1 MRKIKDFI
9 ILMALTAGLFTSCKS
24 DDVNIPGGLS
34 LEIEELTVGPEK
46 SFQELMVNADVSWLA
61 SSSTPWISIS
71 PANGVGSAQCVLNI
85 DSTLNFVAR
94 EAQVRF
100 TPQGNEPKML
110 KVTQFGF
117 GKQILLDKSEV
128 ELENTAAYD
137 DRYFDI
143 VVTTNV
149 KFDIDKNV
157 EYGFVEELTPEDEDK
172 LSEEDR
178 NWIELP
184 KNFDVNLDRKAR
196 PRSVK
201 IRFKWKMNTVP
212 FTRTAKIKFVA
223 KNADD
228 QLIDNEGNNIDGVYL
243 TVTQKPAM
251 KIEDNRAG
259 DSISVI
265 LLNQKMQC
273 LYAMDASENM
283 QNWTGVTLWE
293 ATDEDLPED
302 NAVGRVRSLTIVV
315 VDTKESIPQEI
326 TNLKYLESLTI
337 KNNVNR
343 QTREIELGPEI
354 CELKYL
360 KELTIGSYG
369 LTKLPE
375 EFKKLGG
382 EVDKSYVGLEELS
395 LESNNFKDLNEI
407 TKYVNKENFPKLKTL
422 LLSGCRRNDTM
433 IDMSLMESEE
443 KWKGIHIGMYIDL
456 SNSSD
461 KNTFIEKILS
471 WDTLEELEMSYGFIE
486 GNLPT
491 DEELKSVLGT
501 YSDYKSNNPEADV
514 CTLLNDTCAW
524 LLDDS
529 KEISFKYDVG
539 EDDIKTVKGT
549 DVACVLPN
557 AKTFS
562 INLNYLNGELPNWIL
577 FHPHFMDWFPESMV
591 INQQEGGK
599 NSKGNDA
606 VFEKVPLDFDYFYGK
621 SATDE
626 NAAFPLYYNK
636 YVMEGEKE
644 EGSTDDG
651 SN

>member
-9 ILMALTAGLFTSCKS
+9 ILMALTAGLFTSCKN

-34 LEIEELTVGPEK
+34 LEMEELTVGPEK

-157 EYGFVEELTPEDEDK
+157 EYGFVEELTPEDEEK

-184 KNFDVNLDRKAR
+184 KNFDVNLDREAR

-273 LYAMDASENM
+273 MYAMDASENM
-283 QNWTGVTLWE
+283 QNWSGVTLWE

-337 KNNVNR
+337 KSNVNR
-343 QTREIELGPEI
+343 QSRDIELGPEI

-360 KELTIGSYG
+360 KKLTIGSYG

-375 EFKKLGG
+375 EFVKLGG
-382 EVDKSYVGLEELS
+382 KDEPELGLEELS

-407 TKYVNKENFPKLKTL
+407 TKYVNEENFPKLKTL

-433 IDMSLMESEE
+433 IDMSLMESGE
-443 KWKGIHIGMYIDL
+443 KWKGIHIGMYINLID
-456 SNSSD
+456 NSD
-461 KNTFIEKILS
+461 KNTFIKDILS
-471 WDTLEELEMSYGFIE
+471 WDTLEKLEMSYGYIE

-491 DEELKSVLGT
+491 DEELINTYGFKNYKDTYGT
-501 YSDYKSNNPEADV
+501 DGGDY
-514 CTLLNDTCAW
+514 TLIKNDTCKW
-524 LLDDS
+524 LVQE
-529 KEISFKYDVG
+529 KEVSFKYDVG
-539 EDDIKTVKGT
+539 EGDIKKVKGT

-557 AKTFS
+557 AKVFS

-599 NSKGNDA
+599 NSSGKDA

-621 SATDE
+621 SATDDD
-626 NAAFPLYYNK
+626 AAFPLYYNK
-636 YVMEGEKE
+636 YVIEGEKE